1 MQLID
6 KEDLEY
12 LPSSERRRIEQ
23 MEKDLQAGEKPADAD
38 QVKPEEKPEE
48 KPLETPSEE
57 IIGVKP
63 DEEQLEAEKAK
74 PSETPQKDS
83 ETDWKYW
90 KHRFDVVQG
99 MLEAQKPLSQQ
110 VAALS
115 QELATLKAE
124 KEQAKIADEKPPEIV
139 LDPAAYSGYGE
150 DIEKLVGKFN
160 EVVAELKELKGSN
173 QTLAQRQA
181 RTAEERFFDSLDGAV
196 PDWEVLQKTPE
207 FSTWANKRH
216 PGTPYTRSQF
226 IQSYRNNLQ
235 ADLIADIFK
244 LYKAESGI
252 TDEPEQQKQPD
263 PSKKSALE
271 KQIVPDKGKGG
282 APPDSTPAPKVTA
295 AQYKAAGEAFVRG
308 RMTQAEFDKIDA
320 AYMKSVGLVK

>member
-1 MQLID
+1 
-6 KEDLEY
+6 
-12 LPSSERRRIEQ
+12 
-23 MEKDLQAGEKPADAD
+23 
-38 QVKPEEKPEE
+38 
-48 KPLETPSEE
+48 
-57 IIGVKP
+57 
-63 DEEQLEAEKAK
+63 
-74 PSETPQKDS
+74 
-83 ETDWKYW
+83 
-90 KHRFDVVQG
+90 
-99 MLEAQKPLSQQ
+99 
-110 VAALS
+110 
-115 QELATLKAE
+115 
-124 KEQAKIADEKPPEIV
+124 
-139 LDPAAYSGYGE
+139 
-150 DIEKLVGKFN
+150 
-160 EVVAELKELKGSN
+160 
-173 QTLAQRQA
+173 
-181 RTAEERFFDSLDGAV
+181 V